1 MFKICATQAKACLP
15 VEEGHVYVDCVVFR
29 GTVKGGRYWRDSF
42 DAGFLVGRIMPV
54 FSSDT
59 GLAFLGPQRQIQISK
74 ENDMLLA
81 CCSLC

>member
-1 MFKICATQAKACLP
+1 M
-15 VEEGHVYVDCVVFR
+15 GDS
-29 GTVKGGRYWRDSF
+29 GGDSF
-42 DAGFLVGRIMPV
+42 DAGFLVGRIMPA